1 MQMLDVQMLET
12 LPQHIYVF
20 ALILGVLSLSFLLF
34 FLIPAFSVSRRVS
47 EVTRKLKTLKSAPHA
62 NLAQIF
68 GADNVLAHLWREY
81 SHTLHRQTESDPV
94 TGEPHSARWRSTVPA
109 ETLFRPEIIV
119 DTPLRTEFFRHL
131 PGLFTGVGI
140 IGTFFGLLM
149 GLRAFQVSENP
160 VLVRDSL
167 NSLLHGVWEAFLVSA
182 IAIAIAM
189 VVTLLEKLLIARL
202 YAKVERLVQVLDS
215 LFEAGAG
222 EEYLARLVQASESAA
237 GRTAAIKSEIVL
249 ELKQI
254 LTELNDKQI
263 AALSAGHVA
272 LGERIGLSVEAGLKA
287 PLNEIAEAFRGVRSD
302 QWSAVQGLLN
312 EVVASFS
319 QHLKD
324 TFGDQIT
331 GINTLQQRTIDALRT
346 SVVKLEQ
353 MGSNMESAGQRG
365 ASAMAEKLSE
375 ALVAADARQRATNA
389 GMTEFVEQIRLVVS
403 RSQSETHSRLQQTL
417 DELSKRMGEVI
428 EALSGQVRAT
438 AETSRQHHDALASQ
452 TTRMVGEVGGQI
464 EVIADGMHRAVLEMQ
479 TAVDAMRGATTD
491 AFSQL
496 DSGARTVARACAD
509 FAVAGRSVNGVLD
522 QSGVVAARLELASRS
537 VADVSSGLTS
547 LVADYQG
554 ARESIGELVG
564 SMQSTV
570 ERSRKETLLAEDI
583 LTRIERAT
591 AALAVAQT
599 ATDTYLSRVSEVIVE
614 AHSSFT
620 QGVRSTLE
628 EVNTDFH
635 RQLSDSVKLLRVGI
649 EELQATLETAAPHL

>member
-1 MQMLDVQMLET
+1 MQMLDMQMLEN

-20 ALILGVLSLSFLLF
+20 AFILGVLSVSFLFF
-34 FLIPAFSVSRRVS
+34 FLIPAVTVSRRIS
-47 EVTRKLKTLKSAPHA
+47 QVTRKLEALKGAPHA

-81 SHTLHRQTESDPV
+81 SHTLHQQTEPDPL
-94 TGEPHSARWRSTVPA
+94 TGEPGVARWRSTVPA
-109 ETLFRPEIIV
+109 EALFRPEIIV

-182 IAIAIAM
+182 VAIALAM

-202 YAKVERLVQVLDS
+202 YAKVERLVQALDS

-237 GRTAAIKSEIVL
+237 GRNATIKSELVV
-249 ELKQI
+249 ELRQI
-254 LTELNDKQI
+254 LTELSDKQI
-263 AALSAGHVA
+263 AALSAGHAA
-272 LGERIGLSVEAGLKA
+272 LGERIGQSVEAGLQA

-331 GINTLQQRTIDALRT
+331 GINSLQQKTIDALRT
-346 SVVKLEQ
+346 SVVRLEQ
-353 MGSNMESAGQRG
+353 MGLSVESAGQRG
-365 ASAMAEKLSE
+365 ASAMAERLSV
-375 ALVAADARQRATNA
+375 ALVAADARQRAMNA
-389 GMTEFVEQIRLVVS
+389 GMAEFVEQIRLVVS
-403 RSQSETHSRLQQTL
+403 RSQSETHSRLQETL

-438 AETSRQHHDALASQ
+438 AETSRQHHDALATQ
-452 TTRMVGEVGGQI
+452 TTRMVGEVGGQVG
-464 EVIADGMHRAVLEMQ
+464 VIADGVHRAVLEMQ
-479 TAVDAMRGATTD
+479 AAVDAMRGATSD
-491 AFSQL
+491 ALSQL
-496 DSGARTVARACAD
+496 DTGAKTVARAAAD
-509 FAVAGRSVNGVLD
+509 FAQAGQSVNGALD
-522 QSGVVAARLELASRS
+522 QSGVVAERLAQATRS
-537 VADVSSGLTS
+537 VADVSTGLTS

-564 SMQSTV
+564 SLQSTV

-583 LTRIERAT
+583 VTRIERAT
-591 AALAVAQT
+591 AALAAAQSQ
-599 ATDTYLSRVSEVIVE
+599 ADTYLSRVSEVIVE
-614 AHSSFT
+614 AHSSFS

-628 EVNTDFH
+628 DVNTDFH

-649 EELQATLETAAPHL
+649 EELQATLETAAPRL